1 MKNIHFFEHMAIFDR
16 FVFFL
21 CMFLVGT
28 GMGLVEMYLFDNT
41 NKAQNVRSFVAF
53 RKSK

>member
-1 MKNIHFFEHMAIFDR
+1 
-16 FVFFL
+16 
-21 CMFLVGT
+21 MFLVGR
-28 GMGLVEMYLFDNT
+28 GIGLVEMRPFDNT

>member
-1 MKNIHFFEHMAIFDR
+1 MKNIHFFEHKAIFKR

-28 GMGLVEMYLFDNT
+28 GMGLVEICLFDNT
-41 NKAQNVRSFVAF
+41 NKAQNVMSFVVF